1 MTPAALFFVAAVLV
15 TSASAEDADFKE
27 FMKKF
32 QSKFEEAVE
41 EGRKDGSIK
50 TKAEADLLDTA
61 LNQFAQ
67 ETIAKEKRA
76 SAMLMGSPED
86 VDADAQTK
94 ASVGQGSASASQAQV
109 QKEQKKTAEDFG
121 KHYAEMYGP
130 GRLVVGTQ
138 GAATES
144 QDDPAKAQKE
154 QEKKAQDIGN
164 YFGKMYGPGAGV
176 QIQGQGQ
183 GQGSANGGPQS
194 AAGCHTMKELEQW
207 KATQLS
213 TLSYVPEDY
222 RSYPMANI
230 ESEYETNVA
239 RIEKE
244 TRDAAAAARETK
256 AAATEKKASRSAPE
270 AKTPEP
276 EAEKDAASEPPS
288 EDASP
293 DASSWT
299 KKEMLAAPVKFQF
312 FSSSHLAPAVLGAA
326 ALTLAVLYVP
336 RYTRAEE
343 DPYSVYLMQP

>member
-109 QKEQKKTAEDFG
+109 QKEQKKTAE
-121 KHYAEMYGP
+121 
-130 GRLVVGTQ
+130 